1 MYNVKI
7 STKDVLPFLYCIFIT
22 TYYSLRGWKFN
33 NAIIGILLFLG
44 VIFGCLQIFK
54 YIENKVISSIIL
66 AFLILLSVYRM
77 SLGSDTRLIIS
88 IMSIFVGMHV
98 EFYKIVRWI
107 LYVKGPVVL
116 FAIVFGG
123 YTHINYVAMNMGTLV
138 LLELYYNKDN
148 IYKALGMASVLY
160 ILGSFLSK
168 SGSFIICI
176 SLAIVLYV
184 LSNIKVGEKI
194 IHSRLWI
201 GIFPISLLLNLVL
214 VWIYS
219 AYVYSYSDTYFIR
232 NLFPSAING
241 NLKMFIM
248 AFNQFVSGRINLAAF
263 SLEKF
268 GYSFWGGNLDY
279 KVDTGLPYFLVDS
292 GMILLLQ
299 DWGFLMM
306 IISMVIFVFMMW
318 RFWKNRQDI
327 LIITGIVVALWSMNE
342 DVLISVGMNFLFF
355 AIGANLDISKINDRM
370 RRRKLEG

>member
-1 MYNVKI
+1 
-7 STKDVLPFLYCIFIT
+7 
-22 TYYSLRGWKFN
+22 
-33 NAIIGILLFLG
+33 
-44 VIFGCLQIFK
+44 
-54 YIENKVISSIIL
+54 
-66 AFLILLSVYRM
+66 
-77 SLGSDTRLIIS
+77 
-88 IMSIFVGMHV
+88 
-98 EFYKIVRWI
+98 
-107 LYVKGPVVL
+107 
-116 FAIVFGG
+116 
-123 YTHINYVAMNMGTLV
+123 
-138 LLELYYNKDN
+138 
-148 IYKALGMASVLY
+148 MASVLY
-160 ILGSFLSK
+160 ILGIFLSK

-176 SLAIVLYV
+176 TLAIVLYV
-184 LSNIKVGEKI
+184 LSNIKVGKKI

-248 AFNQFVSGRINLAAF
+248 AFNQFVSGRINLSAF

-355 AIGANLDISKINDRM
+355 AIGANLDISKMNDRM

>member
-1 MYNVKI
+1 
-7 STKDVLPFLYCIFIT
+7 
-22 TYYSLRGWKFN
+22 
-33 NAIIGILLFLG
+33 
-44 VIFGCLQIFK
+44 
-54 YIENKVISSIIL
+54 
-66 AFLILLSVYRM
+66 
-77 SLGSDTRLIIS
+77 
-88 IMSIFVGMHV
+88 MSIFVGMHV

-241 NLKMFIM
+241 NLKIIPEGYHIHRGFSV
-248 AFNQFVSGRINLAAF
+248 FWLKVSI
-263 SLEKF
+263 
-268 GYSFWGGNLDY
+268 
-279 KVDTGLPYFLVDS
+279 
-292 GMILLLQ
+292 
-299 DWGFLMM
+299 
-306 IISMVIFVFMMW
+306 
-318 RFWKNRQDI
+318 
-327 LIITGIVVALWSMNE
+327 
-342 DVLISVGMNFLFF
+342 
-355 AIGANLDISKINDRM
+355 
-370 RRRKLEG
+370 KLG